1 MVKSFIQFIRSLFMS
16 RTRLQIENLYLRKQL
31 EIVTRSS
38 HRIKV
43 KKSEKVFLIL
53 GSKILRNWKEH
64 LVIVKPETLIKW
76 HRERFKLFW
85 KRKSKWKGGRK
96 RVDVEVRRMII
107 KLALEN
113 SSWGVPRIHGE
124 LLKLGFNISQSTVY
138 RYLQHTSR
146 DKPSQN
152 WKTFLSNHSKEIIS
166 MDFFSV
172 PTLNFKLVYVLV
184 VIEHHRRRVI
194 HFNVTKHPT
203 SFWTAQQI
211 RNSLFSDSAYKYA
224 IRDRDSKFGN
234 CYRSTIAEM
243 GIKEVVTSYRSPWQN
258 GYVERL
264 IGSIRRE
271 ALDYFIIINEEHLR
285 EILKEYFQYY
295 NRYRTHLGLEKD
307 SPEGRPVEQ
316 LGKLSKI
323 PVLNGV
329 HNIYFRE
336 AA

>member
-1 MVKSFIQFIRSLFMS
+1 MIKSLLAFIINLFKS
-16 RTRLQIENLYLRKQL
+16 KTQLQLENLFLIKQL
-31 EIVTRSS
+31 EIFGRSNK
-38 HRIKV
+38 RISIKR
-43 KKSEKVFLIL
+43 SDRVFFIL
-53 GSKILRNWKEH
+53 TKGLLNNWKEH
-64 LVIVKPETLIKW
+64 LVIVKPETVIKW
-76 HRERFKLFW
+76 HSKGFKLFW

-107 KLALEN
+107 KLAQEN
-113 SSWGVPRIHGE
+113 RTWGVPRIHGE

-211 RNSLFSDSAYKYA
+211 RNSLFSDSAYRYV

-234 CYRSTIAEM
+234 CNRSTIAEM
-243 GIKEVVTSYRSPWQN
+243 GMKEVVTSHRSPWQN
-258 GYVERL
+258 GYV
-264 IGSIRRE
+264 
-271 ALDYFIIINEEHLR
+271 
-285 EILKEYFQYY
+285 
-295 NRYRTHLGLEKD
+295 KD
-307 SPEGRPVEQ
+307 
-316 LGKLSKI
+316 
-323 PVLNGV
+323 
-329 HNIYFRE
+329 
-336 AA
+336 